1 MKFEEISIGQ
11 QAEVT
16 HTITEKDIEKF
27 VALTGDDN
35 KLHIDKEFA
44 SQTSFKK
51 PVAHGMLGASFISTV
66 IGTKIPGDGA
76 LWFAQNLEFLLPVRV
91 GDTLTVKAEVTKK
104 VDRQLVVELKTDVY
118 NQYKQKVIA
127 GSAKVKVVEM
137 EKVQGEGIPLTTAPK
152 VALLVGSTGGIGNVT
167 AQRLAADGFDL
178 VLHYNSNRA
187 AAEALQQEV
196 VSQGRR
202 CLLVKADIRDREE
215 VREMFDKI
223 DRYFGGLRVLVNAST
238 IKVAN
243 IKFDNLDWDDLM
255 KHLDINIKGSFW
267 LMKSAVPLMERYQY
281 GKIINITTQAIEYP
295 FNDLLPYV
303 TAKSALLGL
312 SKSAAL
318 DLSSKGIRV
327 NTVSPGI
334 TDTELNADL
343 PEKVKLVTAAR
354 TPMRR
359 LGQPEDVANAIAF
372 LASEKSDFITG
383 ETIRVNGGQ
392 SML

>member
-1 MKFEEISIGQ
+1 MKFEEITIGQ
-11 QAEVT
+11 RAEVT
-16 HTITEKDIEKF
+16 HTITDKDIEKF

-35 KLHIDKEFA
+35 KLHIDKGFA
-44 SQTSFKK
+44 SKTSFRK

-104 VDRQLVVELKTDVY
+104 IDRQGVVELRTDVY
-118 NQYKQKVIA
+118 NQHKQKVIA
-127 GSAKVKVVEM
+127 GSAKVKVVEF
-137 EKVQGEGIPLTTAPK
+137 EKELVQQDQVATSPK
-152 VALLVGSTGGIGNVT
+152 VALVVGSTGGIGSVT
-167 AQRLAADGFDL
+167 AQRLAADGFDI
-178 VLHYNSNRA
+178 VLHYNSNKA
-187 AAEALQQEV
+187 AADALQQQV
-196 VSQGRR
+196 VAAGRK
-202 CLLVKADIRDREE
+202 CVLVQADIRDREE
-215 VREMFDKI
+215 VKDMFEKI
-223 DRYFGGLRVLVNAST
+223 DRHFGGLSVLVNAST
-238 IKVAN
+238 VKVAN
-243 IKFDNLDWDDLM
+243 IKFDNLDWEDLV

-303 TAKSALLGL
+303 TAKSALLGF

-318 DLSSKGIRV
+318 DLSAKGIRV

-359 LGQPEDVANAIAF
+359 LAQAEDVANAIAF

-392 SML
+392 LMI